1 LPWDWRFVKKMIEIN
16 LLPEEFKINKSGG
29 KFSFSKDQI
38 VYIALLVIGLLLIVH
53 IYLAFLGIAKNI
65 QLSILTKKWHSLEP
79 QRKELEKFNSGF
91 ALSSQSSA
99 VVQQLIQKR
108 ISWAPKLNK
117 LSFNLPKGVWFN
129 EIALSPKDLIIY
141 GSVIS
146 LEKEEM
152 NLVNKF
158 IENLKNDPGFINDF
172 SGIEVS
178 NLLRKSVGGY
188 DIFDFTITAG
198 LKEK

>member
-1 LPWDWRFVKKMIEIN
+1 MIEIN
-16 LLPEEFKINKSGG
+16 LLPEGLKVKKAGLKSVFR
-29 KFSFSKDQI
+29 KEHA
-38 VYIALLVIGLLLIVH
+38 VYIVFLIIGLLLLTHV
-53 IYLAFLGIAKNI
+53 YLAFLGIAKSI
-65 QLSILTKKWHSLEP
+65 QLSVLTGKWQSLEP
-79 QRKELEKFNSGF
+79 QRKEFEKFNEQF
-91 ALSSQSSA
+91 VLSSQSN
-99 VVQQLIQKR
+99 VVIGQLVQKR
-108 ISWAPKLNK
+108 LSWAAKLNK
-117 LSFNLPKGVWFN
+117 LSLDLPKGVWFN
-129 EIALSPKDLIIY
+129 EIVLSPKELIIN

-172 SGIEVS
+172 TGVELGNVV
-178 NLLRKSVGGY
+178 RKSLGGY